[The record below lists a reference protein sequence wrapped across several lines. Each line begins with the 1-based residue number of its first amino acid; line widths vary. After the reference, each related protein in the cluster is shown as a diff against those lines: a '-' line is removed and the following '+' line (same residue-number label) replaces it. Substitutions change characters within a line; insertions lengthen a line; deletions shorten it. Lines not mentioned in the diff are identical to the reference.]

1 MLVPVLST
9 RARELIAQKQRDK
22 ALKEKEHV
30 KHKENERRTT
40 GQQQLRVCT
49 KCGDKILFAA

>member
-22 ALKEKEHV
+22 ALNEKEDVKRKEK
-30 KHKENERRTT
+30 ERRTT
-40 GQQQLRVCT
+40 GQQQLHVRT
-49 KCGDKILFAA
+49 KCGDQILFAA